1 MAQHIGGLTA
11 TLEYWGLMDVMIPFF
26 ILLIVL
32 FFLAL
37 ALLNLTKMRLATKI
51 ISSVIISMV
60 ATILFIVGHVT
71 ALFPMWLNAVDFIN
85 MILPQVILYPILYL
99 IALFP
104 LILIKNKKYFDITIL
119 LIFIIL
125 SIINTSNIVLLILP
139 LSIISLVYDKRESI
153 FMWNPIKILSIIL
166 LSIGLISTLTFLL
179 IKDTPFYQLV
189 NNLLGINLLYLILII
204 WIILWISQTIILF
217 KKKE

>member
-26 ILLIVL
+26 ILLIIL

-51 ISSVIISMV
+51 ISSVSISMV
-60 ATILFIVGHVT
+60 ATILFIVGQVT

-85 MILPQVILYPILYL
+85 MILPQVILYPILYV

-104 LILIKNKKYFDITIL
+104 LIVIKNKKYFDITLL

-125 SIINTSNIVLLILP
+125 SIINTSNIILLILP

-166 LSIGLISTLTFLL
+166 FSIGLISTLTFLL
-179 IKDTPFYQLV
+179 IKGTSFYQWV